1 MSLWRKQNTNNCS
14 FCGEKKLISDVSCP
28 VCGLVQSDEIGS
40 IIDKRLK
47 KAGFG
52 ATLDKNNQESSS
64 GFTEQQIAHMKSSV
78 KQILKKEILDLLRT
92 KNCTIPEMRLALGE
106 RQELIIECVDEL
118 LDTNEIEFHMSRRVS
133 EGKMNPWAEYGLVKN
148 QRPIT
153 KDILKLLET
162 KDYTIPDLKTALGE
176 SEERIQECIG
186 ELERIDK
193 IVLKGFYTPP
203 TGGATHW
210 AEYGLKNSTITQ
222 RPEKKAQKKEKN
234 PEELNPILR
243 RMRAISL

>member
-1 MSLWRKQNTNNCS
+1 MSLWRKQKNKCS
-14 FCGEKKLISDVSCP
+14 FCGEEALISDVSCP

-52 ATLDKNNQESSS
+52 ATLDKNYRESSPV
-64 GFTEQQIAHMKSSV
+64 FTEQQLAHMKSSV

-92 KNCTIPEMRLALGE
+92 KDCTIPEMRLALGE
-106 RQELIIECVDEL
+106 REELITECVGEL
-118 LDTNEIEFHMSRRVS
+118 LDSNEIQSNMSVLVS
-133 EGKMNPWAEYGLVKN
+133 EGKMNHWAEYGLVKHTK
-148 QRPIT
+148 IK
-153 KDILKLLET
+153 KDILKLLEI
-162 KDYTIPDLKTALGE
+162 KNYTIPDLNTTLDE
-176 SEERIQECIG
+176 SEELIQECIG
-186 ELERIDK
+186 ELERTDK
-193 IVLKGFYTPP
+193 IELKGFYTPP

-210 AEYGLKNSTITQ
+210 AEYGLKNNTITQ
-222 RPEKKAQKKEKN
+222 RPEKKAQKKEET